1 MLKRMTSHHYSPL
14 LPPSFPAAILRLF
27 HYLSLP
33 PSPPPTVHTVWSLS
47 SVKVALSHLQWQRE
61 KVLRSDTPLHL
72 KIGATL
78 MEVVGAAFHLKPDQ
92 LFNRPRMVKALL
104 SQQKRGAV
112 SGEMAYRH
120 TLMQVCTHALLTHCT
135 CIYAHFFEPHLYVA
149 DKDYP

>member
-1 MLKRMTSHHYSPL
+1 M
-14 LPPSFPAAILRLF
+14 
-27 HYLSLP
+27 
-33 PSPPPTVHTVWSLS
+33 
-47 SVKVALSHLQWQRE
+47 QWQRE

-112 SGEMAYRH
+112 SGEIAYRH
-120 TLMQVCTHALLTHCT
+120 TLMHVCTHAHTLPCSLTVHVYT
-135 CIYAHFFEPHLYVA
+135 HIFFKPHLYVA